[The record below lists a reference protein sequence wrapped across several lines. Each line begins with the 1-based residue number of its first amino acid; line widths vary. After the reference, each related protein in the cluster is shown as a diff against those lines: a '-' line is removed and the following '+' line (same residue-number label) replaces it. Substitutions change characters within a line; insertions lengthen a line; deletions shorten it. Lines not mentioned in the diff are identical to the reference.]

1 MSKKDKA
8 LFHLPGLFEFYELYK
23 AFFSVFYK
31 ERDMFYP
38 WAFIASVYGAP
49 GNSLWAGGR
58 FEEGYESPER
68 VLGLL
73 KRYGISA
80 RLTFSNSLLAK
91 EHLSDRKCNR
101 LCKQFEESG
110 TNGVIVH
117 SEILTAY
124 LKERYPGLY
133 LVSSTTKV
141 LTDFED
147 LLSELRREEF
157 LYVVPDFRLN
167 KQLDKLCSLTDPE
180 KDKVEFLV
188 NECCH
193 TGCTDRKAC
202 YENVS
207 RRMLS
212 EDVPEHICKAPFG
225 NEGYDLSRAKEN
237 PSFIGPSDIVDTY
250 LKNGFSNFKIE
261 GRGLS
266 EETVLELLLYYL
278 AKPENISKV
287 KELVYLNL

>member
-1 MSKKDKA
+1 
-8 LFHLPGLFEFYELYK
+8 
-23 AFFSVFYK
+23 
-31 ERDMFYP
+31 
-38 WAFIASVYGAP
+38 
-49 GNSLWAGGR
+49 GGR

-101 LCKQFEESG
+101 LCKLFEESG

-157 LYVVPDFRLN
+157 SYVVPDFRLN

-188 NECCH
+188 NECCY
-193 TGCTDRKAC
+193 TGCTERKAC

-266 EETVLELLLYYL
+266 EDTVLELLLFYL

>member
-1 MSKKDKA
+1 M
-8 LFHLPGLFEFYELYK
+8 
-23 AFFSVFYK
+23 
-31 ERDMFYP
+31 
-38 WAFIASVYGAP
+38 
-49 GNSLWAGGR
+49 
-58 FEEGYESPER
+58 
-68 VLGLL
+68 
-73 KRYGISA
+73 
-80 RLTFSNSLLAK
+80 
-91 EHLSDRKCNR
+91 
-101 LCKQFEESG
+101 
-110 TNGVIVH
+110 
-117 SEILTAY
+117 
-124 LKERYPGLY
+124 
-133 LVSSTTKV
+133 

-225 NEGYDLSRAKEN
+225 NEGYDIKRAMEN
-237 PSFIGPSDIVDTY
+237 PSFIGPSDIFDTY
-250 LKNGFSNFKIE
+250 LQNGFSNFKIE

-266 EETVLELLLYYL
+266 EETVLELLLFYL
-278 AKPENISKV
+278 AKSENISKV